1 MIEYILGAIR
11 VVYACEMVPWR
22 KVLGF
27 KVTVDDKEGTVSM
40 SCEAVIETMFRTY
53 LKGQLTYDA
62 KLPMR
67 DVELEAGEVPPP
79 GDPDR
84 IPYLQMQTET
94 RSLLGLLI
102 WVSIAYPQVSMATNK
117 GCGFMANPSWG
128 VNAFAKHIA
137 LHLYQYPVAVKW
149 GGNKNIKS
157 LVLAEPTVKPF
168 TEGAKEY
175 GLHFAADAAPS
186 NTAKGI
192 TGGVGMLNGGAIDT
206 ISSRQHLAS
215 SDMHK
220 AEITAAATVMHRVVP
235 ARGVLQEARVPQVQ
249 PTPVW
254 IDSASTIFVATNRS
268 APKKSTWVRRKT
280 EELVE
285 CYEQGESDPQKI
297 DECDNFSD
305 PQTKYLVGK
314 VWMRH
319 LHYTHNLKGE
329 PPPAPV
335 KGPKKSKSEE
345 DSTATAFVVAGGD
358 AVTKRKARICVKGN
372 AQVS

>member
-1 MIEYILGAIR
+1 MKTG
-11 VVYACEMVPWR
+11 
-22 KVLGF
+22 
-27 KVTVDDKEGTVSM
+27 SH
-40 SCEAVIETMFRTY
+40 RTCS
-53 LKGQLTYDA
+53 
-62 KLPMR
+62 
-67 DVELEAGEVPPP
+67 
-79 GDPDR
+79 
-84 IPYLQMQTET
+84 
-94 RSLLGLLI
+94 RSALI

-235 ARGVLQEARVPQVQ
+235 VWYVSNLVHVVVNHKKVL
-249 PTPVW
+249 
-254 IDSASTIFVATNRS
+254 
-268 APKKSTWVRRKT
+268 RR
-280 EELVE
+280 L
-285 CYEQGESDPQKI
+285 
-297 DECDNFSD
+297 N
-305 PQTKYLVGK
+305 
-314 VWMRH
+314 
-319 LHYTHNLKGE
+319 
-329 PPPAPV
+329 
-335 KGPKKSKSEE
+335 
-345 DSTATAFVVAGGD
+345 
-358 AVTKRKARICVKGN
+358 
-372 AQVS
+372 